1 MRVPAVT
8 FLFKGNGLLAENAAA
23 SYMSNSSSSDRLPQE
38 LVMQHRPLGR
48 SGLSVSSLGLGCMG
62 MSEFYGA
69 RDDSESLATLDA
81 ALAAG
86 IDFFDTADTYG
97 HGHNEELVGRFLKGK
112 RDKVILATKFG
123 IVRKPNTYER
133 RVDNSPAYIRS
144 ACDASL
150 QRLGTERID
159 LYYMHRRNPDVP
171 IEETVGAMAELVK
184 QGKVKALGLSEISV
198 ETLRRAYKAH
208 PIAAVQSEYSLWS
221 REPEEGML
229 QACAE
234 LGVTFVAYSPLG
246 RAFLTGTMAKPEDL
260 PEGDFR
266 KANPRFQAEALER
279 NNRLVDALG
288 KFAAEHRAKPAQ
300 IALAWLVNKHP
311 HVVPIP
317 GTKRRTYLAENA
329 AAAEIKL
336 NPRDIAE
343 LDRIFA
349 PSEVAGARYTEEGM
363 KGVGL

>member
-1 MRVPAVT
+1 
-8 FLFKGNGLLAENAAA
+8 
-23 SYMSNSSSSDRLPQE
+23 
-38 LVMQHRPLGR
+38 MQHRPLGR
-48 SGLSVSSLGLGCMG
+48 TGQSVSALGLGCMG

-69 RDDSESLATLDA
+69 RDDGESLATLEA

-112 RDKVILATKFG
+112 RDRVVLATKFG
-123 IVRKPNTYER
+123 IVRKPGTYER
-133 RVDNSPAYIRS
+133 RVDNSPVYIRA

-150 QRLGTERID
+150 QRLGVERID

-171 IEETVGAMAELVK
+171 VEESVGAMAELVK
-184 QGKVKALGLSEISV
+184 AGKVKALGLSEISV
-198 ETLRRAYKAH
+198 DTLRRAHKVH
-208 PIAAVQSEYSLWS
+208 PIAAVQSEYSLWT
-221 REPEEGML
+221 RDPEQGML

-246 RAFLTGTMAKPEDL
+246 RAFLTGTVSNPDKL

-266 KANPRFQAEALER
+266 KASPRFQAEALER
-279 NNRLVDALG
+279 NNRLVASLE
-288 KFAAEHRAKPAQ
+288 KFAAEHKARPAQ
-300 IALAWLVNKHP
+300 IALAWLINKHS

-317 GTKRRTYLAENA
+317 GTKRRTYLAENV
-329 AAAEIKL
+329 AAAEIRL
-336 NPRDIAE
+336 NAADIAE
-343 LDRIFA
+343 LDRMFA
-349 PSEVAGARYTEEGM
+349 PGAVAGARYTEEGM

>member
-1 MRVPAVT
+1 
-8 FLFKGNGLLAENAAA
+8 
-23 SYMSNSSSSDRLPQE
+23 
-38 LVMQHRPLGR
+38 MQHRPLGR
-48 SGLSVSSLGLGCMG
+48 TDQSVSALGLGCMG

-69 RDDSESLATLDA
+69 RDDVESRATLEA

-112 RDKVILATKFG
+112 RDKVVLATKFG
-123 IVRKPNTYER
+123 IVRTPGTYER
-133 RVDNSPAYIRS
+133 RVDNSPAYVRS

-150 QRLGTERID
+150 KRLGVERID

-171 IEETVGAMAELVK
+171 VEESVGAMAELVK
-184 QGKVKALGLSEISV
+184 EGKVKALGLSEVSV
-198 ETLRRAYKAH
+198 ETLRRAHKVH
-208 PIAAVQSEYSLWS
+208 SIAAVQSEYSLWT
-221 REPEEGML
+221 RDPEQGML

-246 RAFLTGTMAKPEDL
+246 RAFLTGTVSNPDKLA
-260 PEGDFR
+260 EGDFR
-266 KANPRFQAEALER
+266 RASPRFQAEALER
-279 NNRLVDALG
+279 NNRLVASLE
-288 KFAAEHRAKPAQ
+288 KFAAEHKAKPAQ
-300 IALAWLVNKHP
+300 IALAWLINKQP

-329 AAAEIKL
+329 TAADIKL
-336 NPRDIAE
+336 KAADIAE
-343 LDRIFA
+343 LDRMFA
-349 PSEVAGARYTEEGM
+349 PGAVAGARYTEEGM

>member
-1 MRVPAVT
+1 
-8 FLFKGNGLLAENAAA
+8 
-23 SYMSNSSSSDRLPQE
+23 
-38 LVMQHRPLGR
+38 MQHRPLGR
-48 SGLSVSSLGLGCMG
+48 TGQSVSALGLGCMG

-69 RDDSESLATLDA
+69 RDDVESLATLEA

-112 RDKVILATKFG
+112 RDKVVLATKFG
-123 IVRKPNTYER
+123 IVRKPGTYER

-150 QRLGTERID
+150 KRLGVERID

-171 IEETVGAMAELVK
+171 VEESVGAMAELVK
-184 QGKVKALGLSEISV
+184 QGKVKALGLSEVSV
-198 ETLRRAYKAH
+198 DTLRRAHKVH
-208 PIAAVQSEYSLWS
+208 PIAAVQSEYSLWT
-221 REPEEGML
+221 RDPEQGML

-246 RAFLTGTMAKPEDL
+246 RAFLTGTVSNPDKL

-266 KANPRFQAEALER
+266 KASPRFQAEALER
-279 NNRLVDALG
+279 NNRLVASLET
-288 KFAAEHRAKPAQ
+288 FAAEHKAKPAQ
-300 IALAWLVNKHP
+300 IALAWLINKHP

-336 NPRDIAE
+336 NAADIAE

-349 PSEVAGARYTEEGM
+349 PGAVAGARYSEEGM

>member
-1 MRVPAVT
+1 
-8 FLFKGNGLLAENAAA
+8 
-23 SYMSNSSSSDRLPQE
+23 
-38 LVMQHRPLGR
+38 MQHRPLGR
-48 SGLSVSSLGLGCMG
+48 TGQSVSALGLGCMG

-69 RDDSESLATLDA
+69 RDDVELLATLEA

-112 RDKVILATKFG
+112 RDKVVLATKFG
-123 IVRKPNTYER
+123 IVRKPGTYER

-150 QRLGTERID
+150 KRLGVEQID

-171 IEETVGAMAELVK
+171 VEESVGAMAELVSE
-184 QGKVKALGLSEISV
+184 GKVKALGLSEVSV
-198 ETLRRAYKAH
+198 DTLRRAHKVH
-208 PIAAVQSEYSLWS
+208 PIAAVQSEYSLWT
-221 REPEEGML
+221 RDPEQGML

-246 RAFLTGTMAKPEDL
+246 RAFLTGTVSNPDKL

-266 KANPRFQAEALER
+266 KASPRFQAEALER
-279 NNRLVDALG
+279 NNRLVASLE
-288 KFAAEHRAKPAQ
+288 KFAAEHKAKPAQ
-300 IALAWLVNKHP
+300 IALAWLINKHP

-336 NPRDIAE
+336 NAADIAE

-349 PSEVAGARYTEEGM
+349 PSAVTGARYTEEGM

>member
-1 MRVPAVT
+1 
-8 FLFKGNGLLAENAAA
+8 
-23 SYMSNSSSSDRLPQE
+23 
-38 LVMQHRPLGR
+38 MQHRPLGR
-48 SGLSVSSLGLGCMG
+48 TGQSVSALGLGCMG

-69 RDDSESLATLDA
+69 RDDAESLATLEA

-97 HGHNEELVGRFLKGK
+97 HGHNEELVGRFLKG
-112 RDKVILATKFG
+112 RRGQVVLATKFG
-123 IVRKPNTYER
+123 IVRKPGSYER
-133 RVDNSPAYIRS
+133 RVNNSPAYIRA

-150 QRLGTERID
+150 KRLGVERID

-171 IEETVGAMAELVK
+171 IEESVGAMAELVK
-184 QGKVKALGLSEISV
+184 QGKVKALGLSEVSV
-198 ETLRRAYKAH
+198 ETLRAAHKVH
-208 PIAAVQSEYSLWS
+208 PIGAVQSEYSLWT
-221 REPEEGML
+221 RDPEQGML

-246 RAFLTGTMAKPEDL
+246 RAFLTGTVSNPDNL

-266 KANPRFQAEALER
+266 RASPRFQAEALER
-279 NNRLVDALG
+279 NNRLVAALE

-300 IALAWLVNKHP
+300 IALAWLLNKHP

-317 GTKRRTYLAENA
+317 GTKRRTYLSENA
-329 AAAEIKL
+329 AAADIKL
-336 NPRDIAE
+336 NAADLAE

-349 PSEVAGARYTEEGM
+349 PDAVAGARYTEEGM

>member
-1 MRVPAVT
+1 
-8 FLFKGNGLLAENAAA
+8 
-23 SYMSNSSSSDRLPQE
+23 
-38 LVMQHRPLGR
+38 MQHRPLGR
-48 SGLSVSSLGLGCMG
+48 TGQSVSALGLGCMG

-69 RDDSESLATLDA
+69 RDDVESLATLEA

-112 RDKVILATKFG
+112 RDKVVLATKFG
-123 IVRKPNTYER
+123 IVRKPGTYER

-150 QRLGTERID
+150 KRLGVERID

-171 IEETVGAMAELVK
+171 VEDSVGAMAELVK
-184 QGKVKALGLSEISV
+184 QGKVKALGLSEVSV
-198 ETLRRAYKAH
+198 DTLRRAHKVH
-208 PIAAVQSEYSLWS
+208 PIAAVQSEYSLWT
-221 REPEEGML
+221 RDPEQGML

-246 RAFLTGTMAKPEDL
+246 RAFLTGTVSNPDKL

-266 KANPRFQAEALER
+266 KASPRFQAEALER
-279 NNRLVDALG
+279 NNRLVASLE
-288 KFAAEHRAKPAQ
+288 KFAAEHKAKPAQ
-300 IALAWLVNKHP
+300 IALAWLINKHP

-336 NPRDIAE
+336 NAADIAE

-349 PSEVAGARYTEEGM
+349 PGAVAGARYTEEGM

>member
-1 MRVPAVT
+1 
-8 FLFKGNGLLAENAAA
+8 
-23 SYMSNSSSSDRLPQE
+23 
-38 LVMQHRPLGR
+38 MQHRPLGR
-48 SGLSVSSLGLGCMG
+48 TNLSVSALGLGCMG

-69 RDDSESLATLDA
+69 RDDGESLATLEA

-97 HGHNEELVGRFLKGK
+97 HGHNEELVGRFLKG
-112 RDKVILATKFG
+112 RHDKMVLATKFG
-123 IVRKPNTYER
+123 IVRKPGAYER
-133 RVDNSPAYIRS
+133 RVDNSPAYIRA

-150 QRLGTERID
+150 KRLGVERID

-171 IEETVGAMAELVK
+171 IEESVGAMAELVG
-184 QGKVKALGLSEISV
+184 QGKVKALGLSEVSV
-198 ETLRRAYKAH
+198 ETLRRAHKVH
-208 PIAAVQSEYSLWS
+208 PIAAVQSEYSLWT
-221 REPEEGML
+221 RDPEQGML

-246 RAFLTGTMAKPEDL
+246 RAFLTGTVSNPAAL

-266 KANPRFQAEALER
+266 KASPRFQAEALER
-279 NNRLVDALG
+279 NNRLVAALE
-288 KFAAEHRAKPAQ
+288 KFAGEHKAKPAQ
-300 IALAWLVNKHP
+300 IALAWLLGKHP

-317 GTKRRTYLAENA
+317 GTKRRTYLAQNA

-336 NPRDIAE
+336 AAADIAE
-343 LDRIFA
+343 LDRVFA
-349 PSEVAGARYTEEGM
+349 PGAVAGARYTEEGM

>member
-1 MRVPAVT
+1 
-8 FLFKGNGLLAENAAA
+8 
-23 SYMSNSSSSDRLPQE
+23 
-38 LVMQHRPLGR
+38 MQHRSLGR
-48 SGLSVSSLGLGCMG
+48 SGLNVSALGLGCMG

-69 RDDSESLATLDA
+69 RDDAESLATLES

-97 HGHNEELVGRFLKGK
+97 HGHNEELVGRFLKSR
-112 RDKVILATKFG
+112 RDRVILATKFG
-123 IVRKPNTYER
+123 IVRKPGAYER
-133 RVDNSPAYIRS
+133 RVDNSPGYIRS

-150 QRLGTERID
+150 QRLGVERID

-171 IEETVGAMAELVK
+171 VEESVGAMAELVK
-184 QGKVKALGLSEISV
+184 AGKVKALGLSEVSV
-198 ETLRRAYKAH
+198 ETLRRACAVH
-208 PIAAVQSEYSLWS
+208 PIAAVQSEYSLWT
-221 REPEEGML
+221 RDPEQGML

-246 RAFLTGTMAKPEDL
+246 RAFLTGTVSNPDKL

-266 KANPRFQAEALER
+266 KASPRFQAEALER
-279 NNRLVDALG
+279 NNRLVAALD
-288 KFAAEHRAKPAQ
+288 KFATEHKAKPAQ
-300 IALAWLVNKHP
+300 IALAWLINKHS

-317 GTKRRTYLAENA
+317 GTKRRTYLTENA
-329 AAAEIKL
+329 AAAEIEL
-336 NPRDIAE
+336 NAAEIAE

-349 PSEVAGARYTEEGM
+349 PGAVAGARYTEEGM

>member
-1 MRVPAVT
+1 
-8 FLFKGNGLLAENAAA
+8 
-23 SYMSNSSSSDRLPQE
+23 
-38 LVMQHRPLGR
+38 MQHRPLGR
-48 SGLSVSSLGLGCMG
+48 TGQSVSALGLGCMG
-62 MSEFYGA
+62 LSEFYGA
-69 RDDSESLATLDA
+69 RDDGESLATLEA

-112 RDKVILATKFG
+112 RDRVVLATKFG
-123 IVRKPNTYER
+123 IVRKPGTYER
-133 RVDNSPAYIRS
+133 RVDNSPVYIRA

-150 QRLGTERID
+150 QRLGVERID

-171 IEETVGAMAELVK
+171 VEESVGAMAELVK
-184 QGKVKALGLSEISV
+184 AGKVKALGLSEISV
-198 ETLRRAYKAH
+198 DTLRRAHKVH
-208 PIAAVQSEYSLWS
+208 PIAAVQSEYSLWT
-221 REPEEGML
+221 RDPEQGML

-246 RAFLTGTMAKPEDL
+246 RAFLTGTVSNPDKL

-266 KANPRFQAEALER
+266 KASPRFQAEALER
-279 NNRLVDALG
+279 NNRLVAALET
-288 KFAAEHRAKPAQ
+288 FAAEHKAKPAQ
-300 IALAWLVNKHP
+300 VALAWLISKHP

-317 GTKRRTYLAENA
+317 GTKRRSYLAENA

-336 NPRDIAE
+336 NAADIAE
-343 LDRIFA
+343 LDRMFA
-349 PSEVAGARYTEEGM
+349 PGTVAGARYTEEGM